1 MRYRT
6 LLAVCLATV
15 VVLSAAPSTALAGDP
30 AGEGTKFYKEYRAAF
45 AKAKSIDEILPFM
58 AKERVAQV
66 QQTPKEDRAKMFE
79 MIKMMDVKDVKVT
92 RETKTPAGFTLEV
105 TGTGGLGDGPT
116 KGTITIV
123 REDGKLKIDKES
135 WKS

>member
-15 VVLSAAPSTALAGDP
+15 VALSAASSTALAGDP
-30 AGEGTKFYKEYRAAF
+30 AGEGTKFYREYRAAF

-92 RETKTPAGFTLEV
+92 KETKTPAGFTLEV
-105 TGTGGLGDGPT
+105 TGTGGLRDGPT

>member
-6 LLAVCLATV
+6 LSALRLTAFVALALV
-15 VVLSAAPSTALAGDP
+15 PSIVLAGDP

-92 RETKTPAGFTLEV
+92 KETKTPAGFTLEV

-116 KGTITIV
+116 NGTITIV

>member
-6 LLAVCLATV
+6 QLVVCLATV
-15 VVLSAAPSTALAGDP
+15 IALSAASPTALAADP

-92 RETKTPAGFTLEV
+92 KETKTPAGFTLEV

-116 KGTITIV
+116 NGTITIV